1 MFKDSGPPGNSVN
14 PSRTTDQ
21 LANYV
26 VNGGGERSTNGNHS
40 ITRGGGERL
49 SFIVHCHLRWDFVWQ
64 RPQQIFSRL
73 AADHDILFIEEP
85 QYHDAPPFLQITS
98 PYGGV
103 IRVLPLLTAGAKT
116 HVDEESELIL
126 RLLQQALAHDPRL
139 EDRFQA
145 PVQWFYSP
153 MTAPAF
159 AGRFGARSIVYD
171 CMDELAN
178 FRFAPPDIGE
188 RERFLLSKADVVF
201 TGGFK
206 LFEAKSRHHEN
217 VHFFGCGV
225 DTEHYGKARLAGTA
239 VPMEVAH
246 LAKPIFG
253 YFGVID
259 ERIDYDLLSAL
270 GNGLPDASIVMVGP
284 LAKVERQMLPDL
296 PNIHWIGQR
305 SYAELPALVK
315 AFDVCLMPFA
325 LNESTQFINPTKTL
339 EYMAAGKPI
348 VSTAVPDVVHNFTPI
363 VSIADSHDE
372 FVRAVE
378 RAYQTPPID
387 LIAQGIERA
396 NAASWE
402 ATVCAMRDHVFKTVR
417 NAVEPVYPVCHS
429 AFP

>member
-1 MFKDSGPPGNSVN
+1 MFKDSGPPGNLID
-14 PSRTTDQ
+14 PARTLDQ
-21 LANYV
+21 LQNFAANRA
-26 VNGGGERSTNGNHS
+26 GKKSTTEDHAK
-40 ITRGGGERL
+40 RL
-49 SFIVHCHLRWDFVWQ
+49 PSFGRTSFIVHCHLRWDFVWQ

-73 AADHDILFIEEP
+73 AADHDVLFIEEP
-85 QYHDAPPFLQITS
+85 LYHEAAPLLQITE
-98 PYGGV
+98 PYSGV
-103 IRVLPLLTAGAKT
+103 IRVVPLLTAGGNID
-116 HVDEESELIL
+116 VDEQCQFIL
-126 RLLQQALAHDPRL
+126 PLLEQALVDHPRL
-139 EDRFQA
+139 AERFEA

-153 MTAPAF
+153 MTAPSF
-159 AGRFGARSIVYD
+159 AGRFAARSIVYD

-178 FRFAPPDIGE
+178 FRFAPPDIAD

-206 LFEAKSRHHEN
+206 LFQSKSRYHGN

-225 DTEHYGKARLAGTA
+225 DTKHYGKARLPETA
-239 VPMEVAH
+239 LPEDVAH

-259 ERIDYDLLSAL
+259 ERIDYELLAAL
-270 GNGLPDASIVMVGP
+270 ACGLPDASIVMVGP
-284 LAKVERQMLPDL
+284 LAKVERQMLPDS

-305 SYAELPALVK
+305 SYDELPALVK

-363 VSIADSHDE
+363 VSIARSPDE
-372 FVRAVE
+372 FVVAVK
-378 RAYQTPPID
+378 RAYQRPPAD

-396 NAASWE
+396 NAASWD
-402 ATVCAMRDHVFKTVR
+402 ATVGAMRDRVLKTVG
-417 NAVEPVYPVCHS
+417 NAVEPGSAVCNS